1 MAQIGTYLL
10 ATLGTNLCHLAGRV
24 TDSIHIRRTSP
35 NLVFAAHH
43 ESVTPRH
50 SYNMWKLVTPLTMQ
64 YVGPPPLPVRRRGQ
78 NRSPSV

>member
-1 MAQIGTYLL
+1 VDGISCLISIPGEHLL
-10 ATLGTNLCHLAGRV
+10 
-24 TDSIHIRRTSP
+24 P